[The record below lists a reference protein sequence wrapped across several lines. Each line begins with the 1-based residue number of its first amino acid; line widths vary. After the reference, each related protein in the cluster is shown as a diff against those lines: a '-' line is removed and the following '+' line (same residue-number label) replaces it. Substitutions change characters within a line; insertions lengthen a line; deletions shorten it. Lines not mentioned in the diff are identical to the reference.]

1 MKLLLS
7 HIADPDGI
15 TPIILLN
22 LLKEEFE
29 YKLFEVNDLS
39 KYVEDSIDSNE
50 FDKYEM
56 IYITDLGVT
65 KECADKIV
73 NSKYKNKFKLFDHH
87 ESRYYLNEYDF
98 AIVTEEVNGFKECG
112 TSLFYK
118 YLVDT
123 YKNEI
128 LTKESVITF
137 VELVRENDTWQFTD
151 FEKDSHDLST
161 LFSFYGRDTYI
172 EIYTNFLRNNDK
184 FYFSKTELNVLKSLN
199 RKMQE
204 YLEGKENKVIIRNI
218 NGYNVGIVF
227 AERYRSN
234 LGNHLAHLYKDKVD
248 FICIINLARHISLRG
263 IKTDKP
269 VNKFA
274 EFYGGGGH
282 PLASAIPYP
291 EDLQEKVVD
300 YIFGALN
307 ENK

>member
-22 LLKEEFE
+22 LLNEKFE

-39 KYVEDSIDSNE
+39 KYVEESIDNNE
-50 FDKYEM
+50 FDKYER
-56 IYITDLGVT
+56 IFITDLGVT
-65 KECADKIV
+65 RECADKI
-73 NSKYKNKFKLFDHH
+73 NASKYKDKIKLFDHH
-87 ESRYYLNEYDF
+87 ESRYYLNDYDF

-123 YKNEI
+123 YKNDI

-151 FEKDSHDLST
+151 FEKDAHDLST
-161 LFSFYGRDTYI
+161 LFSFYGRDAYI
-172 EIYTNFLRNNDK
+172 DIYTNFLKNNDK
-184 FYFSKTELNVLKSLN
+184 FFFSNTELIILKSLN

-204 YLEGKENKVIIRNI
+204 YLEDMEDKVIIRNI

-234 LGNHLAHLYKDKVD
+234 LGNHLAHVYKDKVD
-248 FICIINLARHISLRG
+248 FICMINLTRHMSLRG
-263 IKTDKP
+263 IKENKP

-274 EFYGGGGH
+274 EIYGGGGH
-282 PLASAIPYP
+282 PLAAAMPYP
-291 EDLQEKVVD
+291 SDLKEKIID
-300 YIFGALN
+300 YIFGEVN

>member
-39 KYVEDSIDSNE
+39 KYVEVSIENNE
-50 FDKYEM
+50 FDKYEL
-56 IYITDLGVT
+56 IYITDLGVS
-65 KECADKIV
+65 KDCADKIV
-73 NSKYKNKFKLFDHH
+73 NSKYKDKIKLFDHH
-87 ESRYYLNEYDF
+87 ESRYYLNDYDF

-123 YKNEI
+123 YKNDI

-151 FEKDSHDLST
+151 FEKDAHDLST

-204 YLEGKENKVIIRNI
+204 YLEEKEDKVIIRNI

-234 LGNHLAHLYKDKVD
+234 LGNHLAHIYKDQVD

-263 IKTDKP
+263 IKEDKP

-274 EFYGGGGH
+274 EIYGGGGH
-282 PLASAIPYP
+282 PLASAMPYP
-291 EDLQEKVVD
+291 IDLKEKIID
-300 YIFGALN
+300 YIFGENN
-307 ENK
+307 ENR